1 MKPEKLRYLF
11 ILNPWAGRGTGA
23 KVIQRVMQAATAQG
37 LDYRVTLTA
46 RPRHAMELA
55 HEAADG
61 YDVVVAVGGDGTVH
75 EVVNGLLA
83 ASSGEVTRPLGIVP
97 IGSGDDFANHLRLP
111 AHSIEKCVARI
122 AQGEPRRVDI
132 GRVNGEYFANE
143 VGLAFEA
150 YVTAESRKVTA
161 PVGPLIYLIAI
172 FRSLGSYS
180 LPRLRLRWEG
190 GEVEREMLMVSV
202 ANGHRAGG
210 GMLFAPDADA
220 RDGLFDVVMADAMGR
235 GEILRLLPKV
245 YQGKHIS
252 EEPVTVVRTPWLTV
266 DSNKP
271 LPVQADGEILAL
283 DMRHLE
289 FELLPLRVP
298 VLG

>member
-1 MKPEKLRYLF
+1 MSRYLF

-23 KVIQRVMQAATAQG
+23 KVIQRVMTAATTQG
-37 LDYRVTLTA
+37 LDYHVMLTA
-46 RPRHAMELA
+46 RPRHATELA
-55 HEAADG
+55 RAAADS
-61 YDVVVAVGGDGTVH
+61 YDAVVAVGGDGTVH

-83 ASSGEVTRPLGIVP
+83 ASGGGVTRPLGIVP

-111 AHSIEKCVARI
+111 AHSIERCVERI
-122 AQGEPRRVDI
+122 AQGTPQPVDV
-132 GRVNGEYFANE
+132 GRVNGEYFTNE

-172 FRSLGSYS
+172 FRSLGAYA
-180 LPRLRLRWEG
+180 LPRLRLSWEG
-190 GEVEREMLMVSV
+190 GGMERDTLMVSV

-210 GMLFAPDADA
+210 GMLFAPDADC
-220 RDGLFDVVMADAMGR
+220 RDGLFDVVIADAMGR

-245 YQGKHIS
+245 YQGKHIG
-252 EEPVTVVRTPWLTV
+252 EDPVTVVRTPWLTV
-266 DSNKP
+266 ESSQP
-271 LPVQADGEILAL
+271 LPAQADGEILAL
-283 DMRHLE
+283 DLRHLE

-298 VLG
+298 VMG